1 MFWILGIDQ
10 IDDYHKE
17 LEKLNNEISKEKDQ
31 QIQNELRERRREI
44 IELLD
49 LDKEDRRFYMW

>member
-10 IDDYHKE
+10 IEDYYNE
-17 LEKLNNEISKEKDQ
+17 LEKLNNQIAKEKDQ
-31 QIQNELRERRREI
+31 ELQNELRNRRREI
-44 IELLD
+44 INILK